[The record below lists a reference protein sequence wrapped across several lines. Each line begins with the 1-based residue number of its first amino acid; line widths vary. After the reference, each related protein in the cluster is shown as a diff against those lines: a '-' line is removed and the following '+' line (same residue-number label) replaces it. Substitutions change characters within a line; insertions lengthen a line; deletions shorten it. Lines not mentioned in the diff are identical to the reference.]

1 MNKLKE
7 IRLKKGLSVK
17 EASKLLGVSSAYLSQ
32 IENGYRQLSRNMLKT
47 FCEKYNVKPNEILE
61 YDEFIT
67 IDENNREFNMQDIHI
82 LNLLKALSDS
92 DRDELISFL
101 SYLIWKHNQKI
112 EEIKN
117 HDKKGN

>member
-67 IDENNREFNMQDIHI
+67 IDENNREFNMQDIQL

-92 DRDELISFL
+92 DRDELNVFVE
-101 SYLIWKHNQKI
+101 YLIFKHQRKI